1 MSKIKPCPFCGKE
14 QSENNFFSCDGYP
27 EACGCWE
34 KTHTGQEA
42 IDVWNTRPI
51 EDTLRTERDEWK
63 ADAERLAKLI
73 YEEQK
78 LFELIDKNGNIEKVS
93 LTLDGYKRILDVL
106 EQHRALV
113 EKE

>member
-1 MSKIKPCPFCGKE
+1 MSEIKPCPFCGKE
-14 QSENNFFSCDGYP
+14 QSENNFFSSDGYP

-51 EDTLRTERDEWK
+51 EDTLCSERDEWK
-63 ADAERLAKLI
+63 ADAERLAKDN
-73 YEEQK
+73 ERMAQVVGGRD
-78 LFELIDKNGNIEKVS
+78 IDEWKNI
-93 LTLDGYKRILDVL
+93 

-113 EKE
+113 EKELLKDNGRRLR